1 MHAMIGQ
8 LSKLYSPAQP
18 ALLKPDTCFQTL
30 LLISFLEI
38 VLKSAHDFL
47 QFCPCLQSRCAFE
60 SFRKK
65 NFADK
70 EA

>member
-18 ALLKPDTCFQTL
+18 ALLNPDTCFQTL

-47 QFCPCLQSRCAFE
+47 QFCPRHSKPLRIRIVS
-60 SFRKK
+60 
-65 NFADK
+65 
-70 EA
+70 